1 MSRWTILGMLFQLND
16 RLAKCAGD
24 GGIGIAHNPRG
35 GRLLASVTSSYPSL
49 PTLLPGCYCLRPP
62 RQRPNWLPHGHQ
74 FNLAFISYLSFI
86 FEDLRWFLVC
96 PWNHQCV
103 SFHEISN
110 LDFQV
115 GVWTL
120 SPQASY
126 LLYLRRSPSGPRGWK
141 RFTLLLSESTPSFGF
156 EGDLVNLGLARVSM
170 CLLATAPASS
180 RIVGAK
186 GLHVSSEIFLL
197 NCSGCPMSSATY
209 GWR

>member
-1 MSRWTILGMLFQLND
+1 MLFQLND

-49 PTLLPGCYCLRPP
+49 PTLLP
-62 RQRPNWLPHGHQ
+62 
-74 FNLAFISYLSFI
+74 
-86 FEDLRWFLVC
+86 
-96 PWNHQCV
+96 
-103 SFHEISN
+103 
-110 LDFQV
+110 
-115 GVWTL
+115 
-120 SPQASY
+120 
-126 LLYLRRSPSGPRGWK
+126 
-141 RFTLLLSESTPSFGF
+141 
-156 EGDLVNLGLARVSM
+156 GDLVNLGLARVSM